1 MYYFIS
7 STNIFISHSHTT
19 HHTPSDK
26 NSILSP
32 IPYIFLNICCH
43 PCFTILLSDPEKE
56 TGYRRA
62 NTKWCRVYLSLFF
75 ATSLISTFSSSFSPF
90 LSPVNSTVRTSSS
103 STALT
108 VSSYHFHCRGN
119 RYKLCDALPSE
130 SELFLCSFFSLLSL
144 PCLFRFFWF
153 VSSVWIQLMLCY
165 GKLWNGNMYSIK
177 SNKDVSS
184 TQPYFYPPTADAVY
198 PSWKKRIK
206 TIISITFSWVGYSTQ
221 NNIHNN
227 TNTDIDPYMDFAI
240 LFIISIALHHHHHH

>member
-144 PCLFRFFWF
+144 PCLFRFFFGLSAQFEFSWCCVTVNYEMEICT
-153 VSSVWIQLMLCY
+153 VSKVTKMFRVPNPIFIHRPLMLY
-165 GKLWNGNMYSIK
+165 ILLEK
-177 SNKDVSS
+177 SVSRQS
-184 TQPYFYPPTADAVY
+184 YLLLFLGLGTVH
-198 PSWKKRIK
+198 K
-206 TIISITFSWVGYSTQ
+206 TIYTTIR
-221 NNIHNN
+221 
-227 TNTDIDPYMDFAI
+227 I
-240 LFIISIALHHHHHH
+240 LI